1 MWKQILD
8 HVPEWGVW
16 ISTTCIVLIPLL
28 IKSLFHQIK
37 LMDGRLGKRK
47 QRMESSVAEE
57 QFSEPSPLT
66 TVTNDDTLMYTY
78 DYETNK
84 NLFKQVALD
93 MDDINERTFYLS
105 NLDCYAV
112 LYSVDGLTDK
122 IALDHNVLKPILE
135 WGNTPLQ
142 HGKMTSEEIVH
153 VLDQQ
158 LLLVSET
165 EFVQGVI
172 PSLRKV
178 LFGSVILLID
188 GVQGAWVLGTSKG
201 KSRAIE
207 EPVSESVL
215 RGPRIGFTEVLSDN
229 TAMLRR
235 HGESNELAMVSIKV
249 GKRVEKELMIVYY
262 RDIANTPLVEEVKRR
277 VRAIDVDEVL
287 ESGYVEQL
295 IEDNFLSPFSQIQ
308 NTERPD
314 RVMGALL
321 EGRVAILLDGSPYA
335 LLMPVTY
342 AMMLQSP
349 EDYYERW
356 LPSSFIRILR
366 FVATFISLFAPAL
379 YISFISFHPGLI
391 PTNLVISIIGTRQ
404 GVPFSTL
411 IEALIMEIAIE
422 ILREAG
428 LRLPKPIGP
437 AMGIVGGLIIGQ
449 AAVDAGIVSP
459 ILVIVVAVT
468 AISSFATPMY
478 SAGIAMRLLRFPI
491 MFTAAIFGLY
501 GVIMAFLFLVIH
513 MLKLTSFGIPY
524 IGMAVPHS
532 IKEWTDYFIRAPLQ
546 FMRIRPRQ
554 LQTKDNKRRS

>member
-1 MWKQILD
+1 MWKKIMD
-8 HVPEWGVW
+8 HVPEWDVW
-16 ISTTCIVLIPLL
+16 ISIGCLTVIPLL
-28 IKSLFHQIK
+28 ITGFFHQIK
-37 LMDGRLGKRK
+37 LADARLSKRK
-47 QRMESSVAEE
+47 QKMEDSFVDKEESDSSVSLALSHDEA
-57 QFSEPSPLT
+57 LK
-66 TVTNDDTLMYTY
+66 YT
-78 DYETNK
+78 DLCETNMSR
-84 NLFKQVALD
+84 FKQVAMD
-93 MDDINERTFYLS
+93 MDDINERTLYLS
-105 NLDCYAV
+105 NLDCDAV
-112 LYSVDGLTDK
+112 LYFVDGLTDK
-122 IALDHNVLKPILE
+122 ASLDQNVMKPLLE
-135 WGNTPLQ
+135 WANKPLEQKLTPEQL
-142 HGKMTSEEIVH
+142 VH

-165 EFVQGVI
+165 EFLQEVI

-178 LFGSVILLID
+178 LFGSVILMID
-188 GVQGAWVLGTSKG
+188 GIQGVLVLGTSKG
-201 KSRAIE
+201 KSRSLE
-207 EPVSESVL
+207 EPISESVL

-229 TAMLRR
+229 TSMLRR
-235 HGESNELAMVSIKV
+235 HGESNELAMVSCKV
-249 GKRVEKELMIVYY
+249 GSRVEKQLMIVYF
-262 RDIANTPLVEEVKRR
+262 RDIANCQLVEEVKRR
-277 VRAIDVDEVL
+277 VHAIDVDEVL

-295 IEDNFLSPFSQIQ
+295 IEDNFLSPFPQIQ

-356 LPSSFIRILR
+356 IPSSFIRFLR
-366 FVATFISLFAPAL
+366 FIATLISLFAPAL

-411 IEALIMEIAIE
+411 IEALIMEVSIE

-459 ILVIVVAVT
+459 ILVIVVAAT

-491 MFTAAIFGLY
+491 MFTAAMFGLY

-513 MLKLTSFGIPY
+513 MFKLKSFGVPY
-524 IGMAVPHS
+524 VDMAASPS
-532 IKEWTDYFIRAPLQ
+532 IKEWRDFFIRAPFQ
-546 FMRIRPRQ
+546 FMRGRPRI
-554 LQTKDNKRRS
+554 LQTRDKKRKS